1 MSIVNPSKKNL
12 LVLSFFATSSDFNHK
27 FLIGLS
33 YRTEMKSFALDTP
46 NY

>member
-1 MSIVNPSKKNL
+1 MSIVDPSKKNL
-12 LVLSFFATSSDFNHK
+12 LVLSFFAASSDFNHK

-33 YRTEMKSFALDTP
+33 YRTEIKSFVF